1 MYFFFHGLHLHF
13 IKLHLIICI
22 NCSVKSINWL
32 GTGLK
37 NPAHLLRSA
46 MTLSKI
52 RSLAQAL
59 SFCLFFLSIDL
70 MDLAFIMV
78 QLQPAGKWIQI
89 IKLSKMGQLLGDRCK
104 LKTWNPGLGKFYCL
118 CGFCLVA
125 PFNSAM
131 SFLY

>member
-1 MYFFFHGLHLHF
+1 M
-13 IKLHLIICI
+13 
-22 NCSVKSINWL
+22 VL
-32 GTGLK
+32 GSKIQTR
-37 NPAHLLRSA
+37 LLQSA
-46 MTLSKI
+46 ITLSKI
-52 RSLAQAL
+52 ESVAQAL
-59 SFCLFFLSIDL
+59 SFYLFFLSIDL

-89 IKLSKMGQLLGDRCK
+89 VKLSKMGQLLGDRCK

-118 CGFCLVA
+118 GGFYLVA